1 MSEVQQQIPIQPV
14 EQPVICSPY
23 EEPDAHWDYDK
34 TDGSAVKTGG
44 RRPAGYWYQTK
55 KVGTKDQELF
65 EEFFQEENFD
75 DLPLINLLREDV
87 RRWRESGYRGATN
100 VTKELLNWWRSPSRS
115 RPLFFCQLEAVETL
129 IYLAEIRIP
138 GRASKTGF
146 RKFALSEANLQRLL
160 KGERPEDEGEIQL
173 DRADGRTKTF
183 HPFAKLADANFFP
196 TLVDLPLDSGLLPLR
211 RMGSK
216 MATGSG
222 KTVVMSLLI
231 SWAFCNRGVNP
242 SSTEFPNGVLVC
254 CPNLTVKERLKVLRP
269 EDPDNY
275 YAAFDLVPVNLR
287 PHLQKGKVVVE
298 NWHRFAPESEH
309 KEGDKS
315 YAVVN
320 KGPETAETL
329 SRRVLGDLYDRLP
342 IMVLNDEGHH
352 CWRPAPAD
360 QQIENVD
367 TSRKGRK
374 KRDDL
379 TREEAKEIEEEANEA
394 RVWLQGLD
402 SINNCL
408 KDKPGIAYCVDLSA
422 TPFYIKGSGFSEGQP
437 FPWLVSD
444 FGLVDAIESGI
455 TKIPRIPVK
464 DESGREDEAGRPDPK
479 YFRLWR
485 HIVDELKK
493 VGETFQSGKP
503 KPEACYREA
512 EGALIQLSDQWKQKF
527 DLMKDASPNQEHI
540 PPVMIVVCDNTQ
552 IADFFYKKISGES
565 ESDTVTLEDIEDL
578 EDEDEDESSSPK
590 KKGKK
595 QIVYGTSAIK
605 PEFSNTKDRKYTIR
619 IDVDMLRKAES
630 DDPGITKQKAEEEL
644 RRLIATVG
652 KRGEPGEHVRCVV
665 SVAMLTEGWDA
676 NNVTHILGIR
686 AFGSQLLCEQVVGR
700 GLRRM
705 NYHPEPDENGKL
717 LLPPEYV
724 DVYGIPFTVIP
735 YKGKPVD
742 QPSPEDKPKN
752 RVWAVP
758 DREEMEIRFP
768 YVDGYVFQLTKGIL
782 RCDFDK
788 IEDRIA
794 IEPEDE
800 PTATYLSPAAGY
812 VDTPKQART
821 GFEYVKQ
828 DRQAYY
834 NNTHF
839 QTILFL
845 ITTEIINDLQ
855 DAGRPKTTSKEKVM
869 ALQSRH
875 QLFPQV
881 YGFVQRFVKE
891 FVDYNGVDPRELGL
905 QRYTTRIK
913 ELLSKV
919 IYPDDDAG
927 EPPLVP
933 VINRYRPMGSTGLV
947 DFVTTR
953 PTVPSARSHIN
964 SVVLHS
970 NWEGDAATVMDAP
983 EAEPIVSHFA
993 RNDHLGLTIPYEHLE
1008 VTHKYEP
1015 DFLVRLT
1022 NGVTVLTEIKGH
1034 EHTPEQNNAKHQA
1047 ARRWV
1052 SAVNNMKDE
1061 VFGQWDFLVCR
1072 DVELLLPALGKLVGK
1087 TVPPYRLKKNGQLD
1101 LNGG

>member
-1 MSEVQQQIPIQPV
+1 MSEKQQQIPIQPV
-14 EQPVICSPY
+14 EQPIICSPY
-23 EEPDAHWDYDK
+23 EEPDVHWDYDK
-34 TDGSAVKTGG
+34 QTGKAYRTPG

-65 EEFFQEENFD
+65 DEFMREENFD

-115 RPLFFCQLEAVETL
+115 RPLFFCQIEAAETL

-146 RKFALSEANLQRLL
+146 RKFALSEANLERLL
-160 KGERPEDEGEIQL
+160 RGERPIDEGEFQL
-173 DRADGRTKTF
+173 DRTDGKTKTF
-183 HPFAKLADANFFP
+183 HPFAKLADAMFFP
-196 TLVDLPLDSGLLPLR
+196 TLVDLPAQEGILPLR
-211 RMGSK
+211 RMGTK

-222 KTVVMSLLI
+222 KTVVMTLLI

-242 SSTEFPNGVLVC
+242 NSKEFPNGVLVC

-309 KEGDKS
+309 KDGDKS

-320 KGPETAETL
+320 KGPETPETL

-360 QQIENVD
+360 QQVENVD
-367 TSRKGRK
+367 TSRKGKK

-379 TREEAKEIEEEANEA
+379 TREEEKELKEEASEA

-408 KDKPGIAYCVDLSA
+408 GNAQPGIVYCIDLSA

-455 TKIPRIPVK
+455 TKIPRLPVTDASNSK
-464 DESGREDEAGRPDPK
+464 DEAGRPDPK

-485 HIVDELKK
+485 HIM
-493 VGETFQSGKP
+493 ETLQPVEKFGSGKP
-503 KPEACYREA
+503 KPEPCYREA
-512 EGALIQLSDQWKQKF
+512 EGALKQLAGQWKVRF
-527 DLMKDASPNQEHI
+527 DLIQAATPNQEQI
-540 PPVMIVVCDNTQ
+540 PPVMIVVCDNTE
-552 IADFFYKKISGES
+552 IADYFYRKISGES
-565 ESDTVTLEDIEDL
+565 ESDVVTLEDIEDL
-578 EDEDEDESSSPK
+578 ENEEEEEETASK

-595 QIVYGTSAIK
+595 QTVFGNSAILNQ
-605 PEFSNTKDRKYTIR
+605 FANTKELKFTIR
-619 IDVDMLRKAES
+619 IDVEMLRKAES
-630 DDPGITKQKAEEEL
+630 EDPTITKQKAEEQL
-644 RRLIATVG
+644 RTVIATVG
-652 KRGEPGEHVRCVV
+652 KKGYPGEHVRCVV
-665 SVAMLTEGWDA
+665 SVSMLTEGWDA
-676 NNVTHILGIR
+676 NNVTHILGVR

-724 DVYGIPFTVIP
+724 DVYGIPFTMIP
-735 YKGKPVD
+735 FKGKPTD
-742 QPSPEDKPKN
+742 QTSTEDAPRN

-758 DREEMEIRFP
+758 DREEMEMRFP
-768 YVDGYVFQLTKGIL
+768 IVDGYVFQMTKGIL
-782 RCDFDK
+782 RCD
-788 IEDRIA
+788 IA
-794 IEPEDE
+794 SMEPMQIDIKQE
-800 PTATYLSPAAGY
+800 PTSTVLRPAAGY
-812 VDTPKQART
+812 VDTAKHGNA
-821 GFEYVKQ
+821 GFEYVEQ
-828 DRQAYY
+828 SRQSYY
-834 NNTHF
+834 DEIHF

-845 ITTEIINDLQ
+845 ITQELIHDFQGSAHNPDKK
-855 DAGRPKTTSKEKVM
+855 ARVF

-881 YGFVQRFVKE
+881 YAFGRQYVQKKVAF
-891 FVDYNGVDPRELGL
+891 NGIDERELGL
-905 QRYTTRIK
+905 ERY
-913 ELLSKV
+913 SKIV
-919 IYPDDDAG
+919 VERLRAAIHPDDSQG
-927 EPPLVP
+927 EPPLLP
-933 VINRYRPMGSTGLV
+933 ILNRYRPMGTTGKV
-947 DFVTTR
+947 DFPTTR
-953 PTVPSARSHIN
+953 PTVPSVRSHIN

-970 NWEGDAATVMDAP
+970 TWEADAVTVMDSD
-983 EAEPIVSHFA
+983 EAVDIVSYFA
-993 RNDHLGLTIPYEHLE
+993 RNDHLGLALPYEYLDI
-1008 VTHKYEP
+1008 THSYEP

-1022 NGVTVLTEIKGH
+1022 NGVTVLLEIKGH
-1034 EHTPEQNNAKHQA
+1034 EHTAEQNNSKHQA
-1047 ARRWV
+1047 AQQWV
-1052 SAVNNMKDE
+1052 TAVNNMKDE
-1061 VFGQWDFLVCR
+1061 VFGHWAFLVCR
-1072 DVELLLPALGKLVGK
+1072 DVEMLLPELANLVGK
-1087 TVPPYRLKKNGQLD
+1087 AAQPFNLKKTGQLV
-1101 LNGG
+1101 